1 MPRADVPDVV
11 VRRLPLYF
19 RSLTY
24 LAESGQEIVSSAELG
39 AWIGV
44 SAAQIRKDLSY
55 FGEFGRQGL
64 GYEVAYLRDQLR
76 RILQM
81 DREWRVAIVGAG
93 ALGHALA
100 NYRAFTRWNYH
111 IVAVFDNDFAKIGKP
126 IGDLAVQPMQ
136 ELAATI
142 AELRIDMAILAV
154 PAENAQKVAEDLV
167 ACGVHAILN
176 YAPINLILPSEI
188 HVAYIDPV
196 ASMQSISYY
205 L

>member
-1 MPRADVPDVV
+1 
-11 VRRLPLYF
+11 
-19 RSLTY
+19 
-24 LAESGQEIVSSAELG
+24 
-39 AWIGV
+39 
-44 SAAQIRKDLSY
+44 
-55 FGEFGRQGL
+55 
-64 GYEVAYLRDQLR
+64 
-76 RILQM
+76 
-81 DREWRVAIVGAG
+81 
-93 ALGHALA
+93 
-100 NYRAFTRWNYH
+100 
-111 IVAVFDNDFAKIGKP
+111 VFDNDFAKIGNP

-176 YAPINLILPSEI
+176 YAPINLLLPPEV

-196 ASMQSISYY
+196 ARMQSISYY